1 MWIRFNLS
9 NKSLSWTSSGSSTHY
24 LNDTI
29 RFVHWAVLAQQWKF
43 PAKAPWVISSRHCIR
58 NSHIQTFVALCYMV
72 LNCPS
77 FCYRSRPKFGRIGLL
92 YVTSHKAIQKSLYIF
107 ICLISKTTSVYL
119 YKERNILKKGIWCFI
134 YQCVYSFSFRL
145 CQLYRLTKKNWFLFS
160 RFARQNTI
168 RVFPLFLLSSPCK

>member
-29 RFVHWAVLAQQWKF
+29 RFVHWAAFTQQWKF
-43 PAKAPWVISSRHCIR
+43 PAKAPWAISSRHCIR
-58 NSHIQTFVALCYMV
+58 SYIARSNICCLVLYGFELSKFFAIVHVQTLDELAC
-72 LNCPS
+72 
-77 FCYRSRPKFGRIGLL
+77 

-119 YKERNILKKGIWCFI
+119 YKERNILKKCIWCFI
-134 YQCVYSFSFRL
+134 YQCVLSQFS
-145 CQLYRLTKKNWFLFS
+145 
-160 RFARQNTI
+160 TI
-168 RVFPLFLLSSPCK
+168 PGI